1 MLFKVLFYRLLGFL
15 LVSFL
20 IKLPKFVMHN
30 NVATMNTPGNT
41 ITHQDPVIS
50 ALSPRDNMLPHD
62 ITSIGRPSPRK
73 LRVDSVVIHVLTD
86 EITTNIIAERKLG
99 NKCCFITYKNFPP
112 QLLAYSTYSPFLICL
127 TSLLTIL
134 ARLNHPTI
142 PITNERLITLLACIV
157 AYTISVKSI
166 VGILPH
172 ISTALIIADST
183 FVLEVPAILP

>member
-73 LRVDSVVIHVLTD
+73 LRVVPLLYCYLLMKLL
-86 EITTNIIAERKLG
+86 TNIIG
-99 NKCCFITYKNFPP
+99 
-112 QLLAYSTYSPFLICL
+112 
-127 TSLLTIL
+127 
-134 ARLNHPTI
+134 
-142 PITNERLITLLACIV
+142 
-157 AYTISVKSI
+157 
-166 VGILPH
+166 
-172 ISTALIIADST
+172 
-183 FVLEVPAILP
+183 